1 MSTEKISLTLRFPT
15 ELNEQITSVS
25 KALGF
30 TKTNLI
36 RLSIYEYLDQDTL
49 PDLNSTLTEFNDFK
63 YRMVLNINQSTY
75 QILERQSEAY
85 NLPINKLLV
94 YSSKRALTYYS
105 KLIDKLGL

>member
-1 MSTEKISLTLRFPT
+1 MSNEKVSLTLRLPV
-15 ELNEQITSVS
+15 ELNEQITKVS

-36 RLSIYEYLDQDTL
+36 RLSIYEYLDQDEL
-49 PDLNSTLTEFNDFK
+49 PDLNATISEYNDFK
-63 YRMVLNINQSTY
+63 YRMVLNINQATY
-75 QILERQSEAY
+75 QILEKQSKSY

-105 KLIDKLGL
+105 KLIDKLEL